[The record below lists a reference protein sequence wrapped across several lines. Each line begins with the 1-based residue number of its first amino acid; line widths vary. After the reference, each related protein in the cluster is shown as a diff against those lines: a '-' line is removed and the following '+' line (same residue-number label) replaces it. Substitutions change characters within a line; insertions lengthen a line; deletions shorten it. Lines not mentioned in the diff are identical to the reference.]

1 LTADVAERRLGP
13 EHPDTLSA
21 RANLATSYRSA
32 GRTAEAVTIEERVV
46 ADRERLLGP
55 EHPDTLGAR
64 ANLATSYRSAGR
76 TAEAVAIFERVVAD
90 RERLL
95 GPGLLTPVV

>member
-1 LTADVAERRLGP
+1 LTADVAERR
-13 EHPDTLSA
+13 
-21 RANLATSYRSA
+21 
-32 GRTAEAVTIEERVV
+32 
-46 ADRERLLGP
+46 LGP

-76 TAEAVAIFERVVAD
+76 TAEAVAIFERVVANS
-90 RERLL
+90 ERLL